1 MQPAGESLGGF
12 AMAFGAY
19 FIWGLMPFYMK
30 ALDDI
35 SPIEIVAHRV
45 IWSVPIGLAILV
57 VLGRTADLRAALR
70 SPRSIGLGALT
81 AALIATNWSVYIY
94 AIVAG
99 HAVQAALGYYI
110 NPLFN
115 VVLGLVFLGE
125 RLTRRQALAVT
136 LAAAGVALLAYR
148 LGGLPWISLVLPL
161 SFGCYGILRKTLP
174 IGPAQGF
181 TLEVILMT
189 PLAIALVAWYV
200 ARGEDHFGFA
210 TGDFD
215 GETALMLLAGPLT
228 AAPLVLFASG
238 AKRLRYAT
246 IGLMQYLTPTMIFLI
261 AIFVFR
267 EPFDRIQLAAFVLIW
282 IALAIYSSTL
292 VRRRHR

>member
-1 MQPAGESLGGF
+1 
-12 AMAFGAY
+12 MAFGAY